1 VAGDENMN
9 QIGHEALLLVPVVVA
24 WLIVLLFLPE

>member
-1 VAGDENMN
+1 MNSVA
-9 QIGHEALLLVPVVVA
+9 HEALLLVPVMVA